1 MENEVRRL
9 REKISDLKIQIS
21 TITKGIPMSKIELRD
36 DKKSSGLAQKTTTD
50 AASSHPTNSA
60 SSTAKHSAVAMNSA
74 GGGGGSPKKPSA
86 AFVKSQQAH
95 ATAILNQ
102 QNPIAT
108 G

>member
-1 MENEVRRL
+1 VRRL

-36 DKKSSGLAQKTTTD
+36 DNKKSNAAQKTTSDSGATHP
-50 AASSHPTNSA
+50 ASSA
-60 SSTAKHSAVAMNSA
+60 SSSTKHSTAALT
-74 GGGGGSPKKPSA
+74 GGATTPQKPSA

-102 QNPIAT
+102 QNAIAT